1 MRWMNEPRWS
11 LGAHGMDTQSLRVQ
25 TDDHTDFWRESH
37 YGFVRDS
44 GHFLHINRMHDFT
57 AQVRVE
63 GQYQARYDQAG
74 LMVRSG
80 PETWVKAGVEFVGE
94 QQVSAVVT
102 REFSD
107 WNVRPVGLP
116 DYIDLKLTRRGN
128 ALSVQVQLPA
138 TAGGCS
144 GWPTIRRNCLRR
156 WASTPAAQS
165 GPDSRCGFHRFS
177 SDHRT
182 QARCTELH
190 EN

>member
-11 LGAHGMDTQSLRVQ
+11 LEARLEAHGMDTQSLRVQ
-25 TDDHTDFWRESH
+25 TDDHTDFWRETH

-44 GHFLHINRMHDFT
+44 GHFLHTGPMHDFT

-63 GQYQARYDQAG
+63 GQYQSLYDQAG

-80 PETWVKAGVEFVGE
+80 PEQWVKAGVEFVGE

-116 DYIDLKLTRRGN
+116 DHIDLKLTRRGN
-128 ALSVQVQLPA
+128 ALSVQVRLPGHGWGLLRLAYYPPQLPA
-138 TAGGCS
+138 EVGIYACSPERAGFEV
-144 GWPTIRRNCLRR
+144 
-156 WASTPAAQS
+156 Q
-165 GPDSRCGFHRFS
+165 FS
-177 SDHRT
+177 SFQLGPPD
-182 QARCTELH
+182 AGALY
-190 EN
+190 

>member
-11 LGAHGMDTQSLRVQ
+11 LEAQDVEAHGSAPHSLRVQ
-25 TDDHTDFWRESH
+25 TDDHTDFWRETH

-44 GHFLHINRMHDFT
+44 GHFLHTDPLHEFS

-63 GQYQARYDQAG
+63 GQYRALYDQAG
-74 LMVRSG
+74 LMIRSG

-116 DYIDLKLTRRGN
+116 EHIDLKLTRRGN
-128 ALSVQVQLPA
+128 ALSVQVRLPGHGWGLLRLAYYPLDLPA
-138 TAGGCS
+138 EVGVYACSPERAG
-144 GWPTIRRNCLRR
+144 
-156 WASTPAAQS
+156 
-165 GPDSRCGFHRFS
+165 FEVRFS
-177 SDHRT
+177 AFQLGPPD
-182 QARCTELH
+182 AGPLY
-190 EN
+190 